1 MLVLVVIMKVYVQKG
16 IMGQFTE
23 QLFWALNVFYF
34 FNFSISVH
42 MHTPTSSHSYTPERN
57 QDPSGLWNQPSSSGT
72 RYKRKLWWPISVRT
86 TWGPKLLPG
95 SKDSF
100 VAVDQR
106 SGAGFR
112 EICWGQKPSRGWI
125 AGLFSRG
132 WLFNSRGEICAFL
145 PWNMLTLHGR
155 STAA

>member
-57 QDPSGLWNQPSSSGT
+57 RDLSGL
-72 RYKRKLWWPISVRT
+72 
-86 TWGPKLLPG
+86 
-95 SKDSF
+95 
-100 VAVDQR
+100 
-106 SGAGFR
+106 
-112 EICWGQKPSRGWI
+112 
-125 AGLFSRG
+125 
-132 WLFNSRGEICAFL
+132 
-145 PWNMLTLHGR
+145 
-155 STAA
+155 